1 MADTPEKS
9 EDALLKDIAARLRQK
24 NITKSL
30 TSDLDETAGILKSQK
45 GRLAELHELANRIKK
60 DSTSSVKVVDAAEKN
75 LKDEKKRLE
84 QLQKDLEANDKFK
97 QGINAQ
103 VAKSRTRTE
112 QANAK
117 SDDLSQKTATLSAAG
132 KNLNIDNGGAL
143 DKIVQA
149 LAAGMAKAVTD
160 MRALG
165 LPAKEFA
172 AKTLAVLDKYK
183 DGIATD
189 PALNL
194 KGDKNA
200 AKAKAAILD
209 ILGQHMASVVTAGE
223 LSPTKLLG
231 SALKGGLKQGI
242 ANTVKG
248 LPGMATMDKLAS
260 VMGLKPVSER
270 INEKLG
276 GKKGSLDQKLTKE
289 RGAGVANVQD
299 DATDTIASALGS
311 RTGQD
316 IANES
321 LAGAKPIGDSPV
333 SVRGGRGM
341 SAGSAGSFA
350 EDTSGALGSND
361 ALGYLKNIE
370 QVLHELW
377 QLGDD
382 AAKRDIEAAQD
393 ANEARGEKNTD
404 AAAAAANAPVPVGNA
419 PVAVGEGGDKG
430 GGGGA
435 GAGIGGFVGGLG
447 GGVISGFMKAV
458 GSAASVA
465 GQFVVAMAG
474 FGAGLAAFFIIMAG
488 AAKIIQAFGGGEAI
502 QSLLTNVANGLGELG
517 KIDGLNLIAVG
528 LGMVSVGAGLVALT
542 GGSILTGLGS
552 LLTLG
557 DPLGDTARSL
567 LPYEDI
573 DGKNLIAVGEGMVVL
588 AAGMLAISASKV
600 VSGLGNL
607 FSGALGFFTGDNKK
621 PSIIGYLKQFEE
633 IDSTKLRA
641 AAHAVSILGKGLL
654 DMASGLENL
663 AKITPEQM
671 GSVIDLTQRAQSLP
685 GGGGGGAV
693 AAPAAGSSEF
703 TTSSE
708 SVRATLSGDADGKLA
723 AMLKGSFDRQPAGG
737 GGGAQPAGAVS
748 AGALKFTSKSG
759 SEQSFQALTPGF
771 KTRVIAAATE
781 YHAKTG
787 KAIQINSAKRDP
799 NDQQRLWDE
808 SVKAGR
814 PGRGPGGM
822 AIAKPG
828 RSRHEKGSAVDIQNF
843 KDPIAV
849 AAMNRQ
855 GLSQG
860 VPGDPVHFQLGTGSP
875 QENADQAPVAVNAS
889 GTGSPSAPSSLGGSL
904 TASNMGASGTSSP
917 SAPSPQAGPAA
928 ATRDAGAVSAGTA
941 GLASAGAAAPMM
953 VANIGGPPAPAAPSV
968 TMMMPIPI
976 PIRPRTE
983 DMVLRAI
990 QSVNYV

>member
-1 MADTPEKS
+1 MADTPQKS
-9 EDALLKDIAARLRQK
+9 EDALLKDLAARLRQK

-45 GRLAELHELANRIKK
+45 GRLAELHELAIINK
-60 DSTSSVKVVDAAEKN
+60 DDSGSIEKEIE
-75 LKDEKKRLE
+75 DENKRLE
-84 QLQKDLEANDKFK
+84 QLEKDLEANDKFK
-97 QGINAQ
+97 QRINAQ
-103 VAKSRTRTE
+103 VAKSRTLTE

-143 DKIVQA
+143 DRIVHA

-194 KGDKNA
+194 EGDENA
-200 AKAKAAILD
+200 AKAKTTILD
-209 ILGQHMASVVTAGE
+209 ILDQHKASVVAAGE
-223 LSPTKLLG
+223 LNPIKLLG
-231 SALKGGLKQGI
+231 NALKGGLKQSI
-242 ANTVKG
+242 ADTVKG

-276 GKKGSLDQKLTKE
+276 GKKGSLDQKLIKD
-289 RGAGVANVQD
+289 RGADVANVQD

-311 RTGQD
+311 RTGRD
-316 IANES
+316 IADES
-321 LAGAKPIGDSPV
+321 LAGAKPIGNSPV
-333 SVRGGRGM
+333 SVRRGRGM
-341 SAGSAGSFA
+341 SAGSAYSFA
-350 EDTSGALGSND
+350 EDTAGNLGSND
-361 ALGYLKNIE
+361 AIGYLKNIE

-404 AAAAAANAPVPVGNA
+404 AQSRSPIRNTDNEKPNEKTNDKTNEKESDSSNWILRIAKFVEVIGALSVPIAAVSAAMFTLGGIIGGAAFLGFFKSVGGKAFSSSKIYKDAAKINKDAGKEVISSVGGSNAMAPRIKAYEEKIKSGGTKEEAAMAAAAVDKAP
-419 PVAVGEGGDKG
+419 
-430 GGGGA
+430 
-435 GAGIGGFVGGLG
+435 
-447 GGVISGFMKAV
+447 
-458 GSAASVA
+458 AAS
-465 GQFVVAMAG
+465 
-474 FGAGLAAFFIIMAG
+474 
-488 AAKIIQAFGGGEAI
+488 
-502 QSLLTNVANGLGELG
+502 
-517 KIDGLNLIAVG
+517 
-528 LGMVSVGAGLVALT
+528 
-542 GGSILTGLGS
+542 
-552 LLTLG
+552 
-557 DPLGDTARSL
+557 
-567 LPYEDI
+567 
-573 DGKNLIAVGEGMVVL
+573 
-588 AAGMLAISASKV
+588 
-600 VSGLGNL
+600 
-607 FSGALGFFTGDNKK
+607 
-621 PSIIGYLKQFEE
+621 
-633 IDSTKLRA
+633 
-641 AAHAVSILGKGLL
+641 
-654 DMASGLENL
+654 
-663 AKITPEQM
+663 TPPQQKTSSPE
-671 GSVIDLTQRAQSLP
+671 P
-685 GGGGGGAV
+685 
-693 AAPAAGSSEF
+693 APAAAGSSEF

-799 NDQQRLWDE
+799 KDQQRLWDE

-904 TASNMGASGTSSP
+904 TASNMGASGTGSP
-917 SAPSPQAGPAA
+917 TAPSPQPGPAA
-928 ATRDAGAVSAGTA
+928 ATRNAAAVSAG
-941 GLASAGAAAPMM
+941 ASAGAAAPMI

>member
-200 AKAKAAILD
+200 AKAKAEILD

-231 SALKGGLKQGI
+231 NALKGGLKQGI

-299 DATDTIASALGS
+299 GATDTIASALGT

-316 IANES
+316 IANDS
-321 LAGAKPIGDSPV
+321 LATAKPIGDSPV
-333 SVRGGRGM
+333 SVRSGRGM
-341 SAGSAGSFA
+341 SAGSAGSFM
-350 EDTSGALGSND
+350 EDTAGNLGSNG

-370 QVLHELW
+370 DVLHELW

-393 ANEARGEKNTD
+393 ANEARAEKNTD
-404 AAAAAANAPVPVGNA
+404 AAA
-419 PVAVGEGGDKG
+419 
-430 GGGGA
+430 
-435 GAGIGGFVGGLG
+435 
-447 GGVISGFMKAV
+447 
-458 GSAASVA
+458 VA
-465 GQFVVAMAG
+465 GKDLDTSPIPSSTAD
-474 FGAGLAAFFIIMAG
+474 ISE
-488 AAKIIQAFGGGEAI
+488 GEP
-502 QSLLTNVANGLGELG
+502 E
-517 KIDGLNLIAVG
+517 KKE
-528 LGMVSVGAGLVALT
+528 
-542 GGSILTGLGS
+542 GGSILSKIFIAKRVFATISTVISSIGALVVPIGL
-552 LLTLG
+552 
-557 DPLGDTARSL
+557 
-567 LPYEDI
+567 
-573 DGKNLIAVGEGMVVL
+573 V
-588 AAGMLAISASKV
+588 
-600 VSGLGNL
+600 
-607 FSGALGFFTGDNKK
+607 SGALIALGGILGGAAFLGFFKTVGGGASSSKKTYKDAAKINKDAGK
-621 PSIIGYLKQFEE
+621 EVISSVGGSNAMAPRIKAYEE
-633 IDSTKLRA
+633 KIKAGGTKEEAAMA
-641 AAHAVSILGKGLL
+641 AAAVDKAPAPPKSAEQVTEETAQKIEQNEKDRIKAMPEGTEPEKAAKAAATKKVDDSFNARMATKKAAAPTPVRLG
-654 DMASGLENL
+654 
-663 AKITPEQM
+663 
-671 GSVIDLTQRAQSLP
+671 
-685 GGGGGGAV
+685 GGGGGGAAQASGLKV
-693 AAPAAGSSEF
+693 KDSEGSGQ
-703 TTSSE
+703 
-708 SVRATLSGDADGKLA
+708 AT
-723 AMLKGSFDRQPAGG
+723 AGG
-737 GGGAQPAGAVS
+737 PVAPGVIDFASQIQGNIPGFTRFTGFNDNYHQGLSKPSKHKAGLAMDFTIADSSKSGQAVS
-748 AGALKFTSKSG
+748 AVQSLAQKAGAKVFVQDEYKNPSGKS
-759 SEQSFQALTPGF
+759 
-771 KTRVIAAATE
+771 
-781 YHAKTG
+781 TG
-787 KAIQINSAKRDP
+787 GHIHVQFPDEGESAKFLGNDP
-799 NDQQRLWDE
+799 STE
-808 SVKAGR
+808 S
-814 PGRGPGGM
+814 PT
-822 AIAKPG
+822 
-828 RSRHEKGSAVDIQNF
+828 Q
-843 KDPIAV
+843 
-849 AAMNRQ
+849 
-855 GLSQG
+855 
-860 VPGDPVHFQLGTGSP
+860 VPGAAPRFAGGPPTGGAAGTGSP
-875 QENADQAPVAVNAS
+875 TAPTLTPGAPAS
-889 GTGSPSAPSSLGGSL
+889 TRSAPGV
-904 TASNMGASGTSSP
+904 A
-917 SAPSPQAGPAA
+917 
-928 ATRDAGAVSAGTA
+928 AGTA
-941 GLASAGAAAPMM
+941 GLASAGAASPMI
-953 VANIGGPPAPAAPSV
+953 VANIGGPSAPAPSV
-968 TMMMPIPI
+968 TMMMPIPM